1 MKLAAI
7 DIGSNAIRLQIT
19 RIIPH
24 DDGSLAYKR
33 LETIRFPLRLG
44 DDAFRMG
51 EITFRNEI
59 KFIELMMAFRTL
71 IDLYEVDDAY
81 GCATAALR
89 DSINGARILQRAYE
103 KSGLHIDVI
112 TGDGEA
118 DLLLRAVTKFI
129 DLGYYVHVDV
139 GGGSTEISLIKDK
152 ECFARQ
158 SFKLGSVRN
167 MRKRNDVKEWDRM
180 KEWLEANKPGVP
192 MKAIGTGG
200 NIRSIHKVAEPK
212 RLKPMTYKKLLET
225 VKKITNYS
233 ITDRIDLLAMREDRA
248 DVIPYASEMY
258 VKAMEWSGAT
268 EMIIPDAGLKDGIIE
283 MLYERIR

>member
-1 MKLAAI
+1 
-7 DIGSNAIRLQIT
+7 
-19 RIIPH
+19 
-24 DDGSLAYKR
+24 
-33 LETIRFPLRLG
+33 
-44 DDAFRMG
+44 
-51 EITFRNEI
+51 
-59 KFIELMMAFRTL
+59 MMAFRTL

-81 GCATAALR
+81 GCASAALR